1 MSDEAVLDTTL
12 PILDSI
18 SIKDPIVDR
27 GEGDNNVTVVLAASD
42 ADSEVASIRVTVT
55 DPDGGTMVKTLSA
68 ASGEL
73 TFTIS
78 DDKPEG
84 EYKVTEVVVT
94 DTAGNA
100 RTYDGPNLSSLFE
113 VAVTV
118 VNAEEDITPPVVTTL
133 EVHDPIVDFASGD
146 RSVSITVTVIDDL
159 AGVELVQLYL
169 PYGDEG
175 FRLSQSVATGAT
187 HSFTFTLPDNVAN
200 GTTAFEIAVY
210 DKAGN
215 WTYYSSSELQS
226 MGFAPSVEITG
237 SIEDTEAP
245 TLDSLIS
252 NDPVINVSEG
262 DRTITFSYSA
272 IDDLSGLTN
281 FSIEVYDPEGN
292 WMQGRGRTSSSGSIT
307 FSVPEN
313 AVNGIY
319 TIKVVTKDVAGNM
332 LTYSAEE
339 LQELGFIS
347 SFEVTQA
354 DTDTT
359 PPSLVAF
366 TVDEPVIDFE
376 SGDREITV
384 SVKVSDDK
392 AGIDQFRVYL
402 ASPTG
407 QQLVQFVYGAEE
419 ESVTFVLPDHF
430 SNGEYSMQLYVRDL
444 AGNDVTYTYQDILE
458 QGFSGV
464 FEVSDGSSGNDDT
477 LPGGNDDGDH
487 DNGHGNDED
496 GVDDDNPGNS
506 DGSNGGGNSG
516 GDHDDNG
523 HGNDEDGVD
532 EGNPGNSTGT
542 NRRLK
547 GTDDDDTIEGS
558 EGDDTITGGDG
569 DDNLEAGDGND
580 QIWAGASDTGND
592 RLAGG
597 RGNDVIGGGKGN
609 DLLVGG
615 NRRKGDDDSDD
626 DGSDILYGGDGDD
639 TLIGGGWDDSSG
651 DGTFSLGEEASDE
664 LDANSLWGGDGDD
677 LIIGAN
683 GADTVGGGVGNDRV
697 NAGGG
702 NDKVFGGRGGEGG
715 SNDVIDGGDG
725 NDVVFASDGNDSVF
739 GGDGDDDLF
748 GGSGDDTVHGGD
760 GDDTI
765 WGGSG
770 DDLFTGGGGADIF
783 AFGATSG
790 KDTVTDF
797 SVAEDELRLTGTVT
811 DFTDTASVA
820 AAATVATV
828 AGQAGLLI
836 DTGGGNSV
844 FLVGLA
850 LSDLNAAT
858 LVLE

>member
-118 VNAEEDITPPVVTTL
+118 VNAEEDITPPELV
-133 EVHDPIVDFASGD
+133 DFQIVDPVVDYSSGD
-146 RSVSITVTVIDDL
+146 RSVIVNVTLSDDIS
-159 AGVELVQLYL
+159 GVGSGYL
-169 PYGDEG
+169 SLIHTGSGKEVARQWLDNG
-175 FRLSQSVATGAT
+175 SV
-187 HSFTFTLPDNVAN
+187 TFNLPDNIEN
-200 GTTAFEIAVY
+200 GQYSIKIWAV
-210 DKAGN
+210 DNAQNTVFINSADIQSAGFDA
-215 WTYYSSSELQS
+215 T
-226 MGFAPSVEITG
+226 ITISG
-237 SIEDTEAP
+237 AIEDTAP
-245 TLDSLIS
+245 PDIIDLTVL
-252 NDPVINVSEG
+252 DPVVDIGSG
-262 DRTITFSYSA
+262 DTSVTLQYEFG
-272 IDDLSGLTN
+272 DDLSGVY
-281 FSIEVYDPEGN
+281 FFKVVIEAPEGSD
-292 WMQGRGRTSSSGSIT
+292 WSSTQSTSASKGNLT
-307 FSVPEN
+307 FDIPEN
-313 AVNGIY
+313 ALNGDY
-319 TIKVVTKDVAGNM
+319 TIRVYLKDHAQNSRW
-332 LTYSAEE
+332 YSSEE
-339 LQELGFIS
+339 IS
-347 SFEVTQA
+347 SEGFDGSFQVVNADEDITPPELVKVEIQDPIV
-354 DTDTT
+354 DTDT
-359 PPSLVAF
+359 
-366 TVDEPVIDFE
+366 
-376 SGDREITV
+376 GDH
-384 SVKVSDDK
+384 
-392 AGIDQFRVYL
+392 
-402 ASPTG
+402 
-407 QQLVQFVYGAEE
+407 
-419 ESVTFVLPDHF
+419 SVTIGVELSDNISGLATFTIRLKSPEGQTVNHTFTDTSIGSHTFTIPAHYANGQYELNIYGQDH
-430 SNGEYSMQLYVRDL
+430 
-444 AGNDVTYTYQDILE
+444 AGNNFYYTYSNLQE
-458 QGFSGV
+458 MGFTAA
-464 FEVSDGSSGNDDT
+464 FELVETMSGNDD
-477 LPGGNDDGDH
+477 DH

-506 DGSNGGGNSG
+506 DGSNGGGNGG

-532 EGNPGNSTGT
+532 ESNPGNSTGT
-542 NRRLK
+542 HRRIK
-547 GTDDDDTIEGS
+547 GTDDNDTITGS
-558 EGDDTITGGDG
+558 DDNDTITGGDG

-580 QIWAGASDTGND
+580 QIWAGANDTGND

-664 LDANSLWGGDGDD
+664 LEANSLWGGDGDD

-725 NDVVFASDGNDSVF
+725 NDVVFASDGNDSVL

-765 WGGSG
+765 WGGAG
-770 DDLFTGGGGADIF
+770 DDLFTGGGGGDIF

-844 FLVGLA
+844 FLVGLTVED
-850 LSDLNAAT
+850 LSNMVMLLD
-858 LVLE
+858 

>member
-1 MSDEAVLDTTL
+1 MSDEAVQDTTL

-506 DGSNGGGNSG
+506 DGSNGGGNGG

-532 EGNPGNSTGT
+532 ESNPGNSTGT
-542 NRRLK
+542 HRRIK
-547 GTDDDDTIEGS
+547 GTDDNDTITGS
-558 EGDDTITGGDG
+558 DDNDTITGGDG

-580 QIWAGASDTGND
+580 QIWAGANDTGND

-664 LDANSLWGGDGDD
+664 LEANSLWGGDGDD

-725 NDVVFASDGNDSVF
+725 NDVVFASDGNDSVL

-765 WGGSG
+765 WGGAG
-770 DDLFTGGGGADIF
+770 DDLFTGGGGGDIF

-844 FLVGLA
+844 FLVGLTVED
-850 LSDLNAAT
+850 LSNMVMLLD
-858 LVLE
+858 